1 MKRSLTAHTLM
12 LLLATGTLAI
22 FAASVIGFFFTQNY
36 LARHASEVSRVASE
50 AEASRTRVQ
59 QLQQTE
65 KELERYTG
73 AIDRTAKIVAESK
86 SYEYQDQIIND
97 ITNYANR
104 AGVGIT
110 SFAFNDA
117 SAPSAT
123 GSAPTATQAPAASTT
138 PAASGLKTTSV
149 IVNLKPDVPYNNV
162 LNLLSLVENNL
173 TKMQIAD
180 IALTKSE
187 EGDPNAVS
195 LQSLNLEVYIK

>member
-1 MKRSLTAHTLM
+1 MKRTLTAHTLM
-12 LLLATGTLAI
+12 LLLATAMIGI
-22 FAASVIGFFFTQNY
+22 FAMSVIGFVFMQNY
-36 LARHASEVSRVASE
+36 LAKRASEVSRVAGE

-65 KELERYTG
+65 KELEKYTG

-86 SYEYQDQIIND
+86 SYEYQDQIISD
-97 ITNYANR
+97 ITNYATR

-117 SAPSAT
+117 SAPSTT
-123 GSAPTATQAPAASTT
+123 GSAQATPQAPVTTAAPAAN
-138 PAASGLKTTSV
+138 GLKTTSV
-149 IVNLKPDVPYNNV
+149 VVNLKPNVPYNNV
-162 LNLLSLVENNL
+162 LNLLSLIENNL
-173 TKMQIAD
+173 TKMQIESV
-180 IALTKSE
+180 ALTKSE